1 MKLLKLYS
9 YSNNKQIWRIIPTTS
24 DKIAIE
30 ERTPDKQVF
39 FSCFHLND
47 GRKIFSDYQLDEKY
61 WIGIEAIHNDIIYFH
76 KYEKPDM
83 PTHRGII
90 ALDIPSQREL
100 WRNEDYYFSF
110 ISDEKIFCKR
120 QFFESSEYFSVNLLS
135 GESDDN
141 LLIEKDD
148 IEEKKLL
155 TENELNY
162 DSYKFPQKWFANES
176 DSLINDKKL
185 NELLN
190 SEPVAGNIEFIT
202 VNENLLI
209 SYNVLEKG
217 NLFTNNF
224 KMINLT
230 TGEINYETTLADYS
244 KTMLLDSFFIKDNYL
259 FLLKGKNSLDV
270 FYLSKL

>member
-9 YSNNKQIWRIIPTTS
+9 YNNKKQIWRIIPTAS
-24 DKIAIE
+24 DKIAVE

-61 WIGIEAIHNDIIYFH
+61 WIGIEALHNDIIYFH

-83 PTHRGII
+83 PAHKGII
-90 ALDIPSQREL
+90 ALDIHSQLEL

-110 ISDEKIFCKR
+110 IGEEKIFCVR
-120 QFFESSEYFSVNLLS
+120 QLFESREYFTVNLLS
-135 GESDDN
+135 GELVDEPP
-141 LLIEKDD
+141 IVGHD

-162 DSYKFPQKWFANES
+162 DSYKFPQKWFANGS

-190 SEPVAGNIEFIT
+190 TEPVAGNIEFIT
-202 VNENLLI
+202 FNESLLI

-224 KMINLT
+224 KMIDLT
-230 TGEINYETTLADYS
+230 TGEINYETTLADHW
-244 KTMLLDSFFIKDNYL
+244 KTMLSDSFFIINNYL
-259 FLLKGKNSLDV
+259 LLLKGKSSFDV
-270 FYLSKL
+270 FYLSQ